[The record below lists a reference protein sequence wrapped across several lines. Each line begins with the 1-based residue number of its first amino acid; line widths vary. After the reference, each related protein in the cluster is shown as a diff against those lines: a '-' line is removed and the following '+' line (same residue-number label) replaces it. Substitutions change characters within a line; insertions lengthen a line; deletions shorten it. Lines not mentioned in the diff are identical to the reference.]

1 MSYILDALRRA
12 DSERERGAI
21 PGLHARPLP
30 FGSSSGLHGRDV
42 KRWVWIGVGVL
53 GAVVCVV
60 AWNWLF
66 APVSPDPAQLV
77 AAPPAP
83 VATAPAPVAAA
94 RAALPSIPSV
104 ATAVAAQA
112 PVNAARQTRTER
124 SAPASRPAPER
135 VAPPPAR
142 REQAAAPAAT
152 GTESP
157 VAAAPAA
164 AAVQSRT
171 LAAPAAAAVQ
181 SRTLAA
187 PAPAAPPVPE
197 PSDRVHAIA
206 ELPEG
211 IRRELPQL
219 AIGGSMYSENA
230 ANRMLIVNGQLL
242 QEGAQLAPD
251 LLLQQI
257 KPRAAVL
264 SYKGYRYEIAY

>member
-66 APVSPDPAQLV
+66 APVSPDPAQVV

-157 VAAAPAA
+157 VA
-164 AAVQSRT
+164 
-171 LAAPAAAAVQ
+171 AAPAAAAVQ